1 MKFFHL
7 SDLHLGKRLC
17 GFSLIDDQSY
27 ILNQIL
33 QLVDSHHPDALLLA
47 GDLYDKPVP
56 PVEAVAL
63 LDHFL
68 EELAGRG
75 LPTLLISGN
84 HDSPQ
89 RLAFGARL
97 LYPSGIHMAPVYT
110 GRVEPVVLRDSHG
123 PVYCYL
129 LPYLKPAHLRQ
140 AFPQAQVESYTD
152 AMQVAIQA
160 LGLDPAARNLLVTHQ
175 FVTGSLRSE
184 SEELSVG
191 GADNVDAAVFD
202 PFDYVALG
210 HLHTPQQVGRPT
222 LRYCGSPLAYSFSE
236 AGTPKSVTVAE
247 FFEKG
252 RVEVSTLPLVPR
264 RPLRELRGS
273 FDWFTR
279 PDTYQGAPWREDY
292 LRLVLTDPREVPDA
306 AARLRVVYPYL
317 MQLAY
322 QGWEAETAGP
332 ADLPGL
338 PQQGPLEL
346 FAAFYELQN
355 GHPLEG
361 RQRAF
366 LEKLMEEIWEGD
378 AGCGR

>member
-97 LYPSGIHMAPVYT
+97 LYPAESIWLPSIPAGWNRWSSGFPWP
-110 GRVEPVVLRDSHG
+110 GL
-123 PVYCYL
+123 L
-129 LPYLKPAHLRQ
+129 LPASLSKARPSAPGL
-140 AFPQAQVESYTD
+140 PQAQVESYTD

-160 LGLDPAARNLLVTHQ
+160 LSLDPAARNLLVTHQ

-222 LRYCGSPLAYSFSE
+222 LRYSGSPLAYSFSE
-236 AGTPKSVTVAE
+236 ANSPKSVAVVE
-247 FFEKG
+247 LGEKG
-252 RVEVSTLPLVPR
+252 QAQVSTLPLRPR
-264 RPLRELRGS
+264 RPLRELTGS
-273 FDWFTR
+273 YDWFTLLE
-279 PDTYQGAPWREDY
+279 TYQNVPWREDY
-292 LRLVLTDPREVPDA
+292 LRLVLTDPQEIPDA
-306 AARLRVVYPYL
+306 AARLRVIYPNL

-322 QGWEAETAGP
+322 RRP
-332 ADLPGL
+332 
-338 PQQGPLEL
+338 
-346 FAAFYELQN
+346 
-355 GHPLEG
+355 EG
-361 RQRAF
+361 RAWSPF
-366 LEKLMEEIWEGD
+366 PWWNCPISLPWSCLGSSTP
-378 AGCGR
+378 GRMGNPWTPARNNLSNN

>member
-33 QLVDSHHPDALLLA
+33 QLVDFYHPDALLLA

-97 LYPSGIHMAPVYT
+97 LHPSGIHMAPVYT

-222 LRYCGSPLAYSFSE
+222 LRYSGSPLAYSFSE
-236 AGTPKSVTVAE
+236 ADSPKSVAVVE
-247 FFEKG
+247 LGEKG
-252 RVEVSTLPLVPR
+252 QAQVSTLPLRPR
-264 RPLRELRGS
+264 RPLRELTGS
-273 FDWFTR
+273 YDWFTLLE
-279 PDTYQGAPWREDY
+279 TYQDAPWREDY
-292 LRLVLTDPREVPDA
+292 LRLVLTDPQEIPHA
-306 AARLRVVYPYL
+306 AARLRGIYPNL

-322 QGWEAETAGP
+322 RRPEGE
-332 ADLPGL
+332 DLEPFSLVEL
-338 PQQGPLEL
+338 PHQSPLEL
-346 FAAFYELQN
+346 FGEFYARQN
-355 GHPLEG
+355 GQPMDA
-361 RQRAF
+361 RQEQF
-366 LEKLMEEIWEGD
+366 VKQLMEEIWEGEQS
-378 AGCGR
+378 CGR